1 MRPLK
6 ASWQHLLTEIVK
18 EYKEN
23 CRSKIA
29 LYTSARH
36 AAAPALKIYAQERR
50 KMAGAGKREA
60 ALPTLVC
67 AWDDLTYLSGN
78 LLNSSAG

>member
-6 ASWQHLLTEIVK
+6 ASWQLLFIAIVK

-29 LYTSARH
+29 LYTSAGH
-36 AAAPALKIYAQERR
+36 AAVPALRYMHGREGKWQELE
-50 KMAGAGKREA
+50 KRGCVTYTGVLGMILLTSEA
-60 ALPTLVC
+60 IC
-67 AWDDLTYLSGN
+67 
-78 LLNSSAG
+78 

>member
-6 ASWQHLLTEIVK
+6 ASWQLLFTEIVK
-18 EYKEN
+18 VYKEN

-36 AAAPALKIYAQERR
+36 AAASALRYRHRKGGKWQELE
-50 KMAGAGKREA
+50 KEKLLYLYWCVLGMILLISEA
-60 ALPTLVC
+60 IC
-67 AWDDLTYLSGN
+67 
-78 LLNSSAG
+78 

>member
-6 ASWQHLLTEIVK
+6 ASWQLLFIAIVK

-29 LYTSARH
+29 LYTSAGH
-36 AAAPALKIYAQERR
+36 AAVPALRYMHGRGGKWQELEKERLCHLYWCVLG
-50 KMAGAGKREA
+50 MILLTSGAI
-60 ALPTLVC
+60 C
-67 AWDDLTYLSGN
+67 
-78 LLNSSAG
+78 

>member
-6 ASWQHLLTEIVK
+6 ASWQLLFTEIVK

-29 LYTSARH
+29 LYTSAGH
-36 AAAPALKIYAQERR
+36 AAAPALRYMHERGGKWQELEKERLYHLYWCVPA
-50 KMAGAGKREA
+50 MI
-60 ALPTLVC
+60 LL
-67 AWDDLTYLSGN
+67 LSG
-78 LLNSSAG
+78 AVC